1 MSIGNYITPFFLFF
15 ILLVPVVGAGQTVGL
30 VSANNEVTLSITGGR
45 GITLA
50 VENLAE
56 YNVSINYSVIYSNIY
71 NRELGRTEGYKMIGG
86 GYTWSVCMI
95 TYLPLFMKLSATLE
109 ADGQIVE
116 KKGFTLFT
124 FVIVW

>member
-1 MSIGNYITPFFLFF
+1 MYLGKYITPFFLLF
-15 ILLVPVVGAGQTVGL
+15 ILLVPVVGVGQTVGS

-45 GITLA
+45 GLTLA

-56 YNVSINYSVIYSNIY
+56 YNVSINYSIVYINRY
-71 NRELGRTEGYKMIGG
+71 NEELHGIEGSATAVSGS
-86 GYTWSVCMI
+86 TWSAYTI
-95 TYLPLFMKLSATLE
+95 SYWPLFMRLSARLE